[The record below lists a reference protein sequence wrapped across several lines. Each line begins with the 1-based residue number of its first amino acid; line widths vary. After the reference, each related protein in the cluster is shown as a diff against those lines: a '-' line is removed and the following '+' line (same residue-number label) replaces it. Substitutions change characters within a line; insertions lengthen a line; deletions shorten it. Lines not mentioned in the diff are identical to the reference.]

1 MVPCGPLV
9 PAQHRR
15 ASPAPVPAA
24 RPAPLT
30 RSRAALCV
38 ARVAAAALV
47 AAAAAGW
54 AAPQL
59 YLSPPYPAWVAVF
72 GALLA
77 GPPLLAV
84 FGWLGARQSAS
95 GRLYITARQLLP
107 HALCAAVALSLPGV
121 SADLAAP
128 SGGVQAAV
136 AAGLAAAALH
146 VLLYGRPRA
155 TSTKYDERAIEGP
168 SEVTDPM
175 PIQPQPSDREA
186 RPSGADTP
194 ALSLRTYLQPQPRNQ
209 VPEAAGGRHSTSEQG
224 NRDGTGQLLRT
235 TSSGASWLS
244 AANVVYSSPYHSAT
258 IQLQHNASF
267 ETAAANLAAAA
278 RSILPRALIEH
289 ASGGGSG
296 DGRPSGGGG
305 DGAVGPSSAAG
316 HPWRGHPGL
325 KPAAAA
331 AYAPPPGDAEPGQ
344 ACLRTKVAV
353 VRGCVELILWLQFD
367 GEELGQD
374 DITAAVAGAEAEL
387 ARLAAEDERP
397 HPGGGEA
404 LQGAAAEEK
413 NGVQVAPAVLLLPA
427 VTSRLEMGASPL
439 VASGGGRGS
448 QGSSPRGPLPAAR
461 TPSGSAEPA
470 GVLAALGIDAQ
481 RDPIRAAPLLL
492 ALDPPLIT
500 AGTGG
505 GGAFGTLNVSL
516 CLDEGETNDPV
527 EVRLVL
533 QQRGAVVAEVACITV
548 GPQGASAS
556 LDVSGLAE
564 GSAALLVLPVW
575 EDGPQMRPTTT
586 PALLYVPLAVVSA
599 PVAEELSGLFDSME
613 QAAAGKWPSAGPQAR
628 RALAYMQHFSPLLAD
643 MAPLLPGEAEGEQ
656 LGLVSGS
663 GARRLAAG
671 PARDVAGAAAGFLA
685 DRGMAETLRY
695 LAAGLRSA
703 GLDEVLGALAARGSS
718 GGVSSARWASA
729 ASLLSDGDISAADA
743 GPAVG
748 DSAVPDPA
756 AVEAAAEAVGHVEGG
771 QAAAEERRR
780 KQRATRVAAAGLA
793 CMARER
799 LALAAA
805 AVFVGFRDAGTERR
819 CTRFRSRRA
828 RSFDAAAAAVNAL
841 LVLATL
847 AAVAAWRSGAAV
859 LGAAGPL
866 PPIWAVVQ
874 LGLCVC
880 ALVLPAVLIRA
891 DKRLAEP
898 GTREPFIWACH
909 AVSMLLFCWHHMP
922 SWGPGALGA
931 PQLAAAPLAGPSSR
945 ALAALCT
952 ALQPASYSLRVK
964 LRGPLFALDAALLT
978 ILFAAADGGTWCS
991 GLPMAAAVVA
1001 ASLAACA
1008 LVDLLWRLRFL
1019 TEVSREVA
1027 AAALPGNVT
1036 R

>member
-1 MVPCGPLV
+1 MAPC
-9 PAQHRR
+9 
-15 ASPAPVPAA
+15 
-24 RPAPLT
+24 
-30 RSRAALCV
+30 

-59 YLSPPYPAWVAVF
+59 YLSPPYPTWATVF

-77 GPPLLAV
+77 GAPLLAV
-84 FGWLGARQSAS
+84 LRWLGARQSAS

-128 SGGVQAAV
+128 SGSVQAAV

-155 TSTKYDERAIEGP
+155 TSTKHDERAIEGP
-168 SEVTDPM
+168 SQATDPM
-175 PIQPQPSDREA
+175 SLQTQPSDREA
-186 RPSGADTP
+186 RPSGADTA
-194 ALSLRTYLQPQPRNQ
+194 ALSLRTYLHSQSRNQ
-209 VPEAAGGRHSTSEQG
+209 
-224 NRDGTGQLLRT
+224 
-235 TSSGASWLS
+235 
-244 AANVVYSSPYHSAT
+244 

-289 ASGGGSG
+289 ACGGGMG
-296 DGRPSGGGG
+296 IADGG
-305 DGAVGPSSAAG
+305 DCPSSAARRPFG
-316 HPWRGHPGL
+316 GHPGL

-331 AYAPPPGDAEPGQ
+331 ADAPPPGDAEPGQ

-367 GEELGQD
+367 GEELGQE
-374 DITAAVAGAEAEL
+374 DIAAAVAGAEAEL

-404 LQGAAAEEK
+404 LHDAAAEQE
-413 NGVQVAPAVLLLPA
+413 NGVQVAPAVWSQPA
-427 VTSRLEMGASPL
+427 VTTRLEMGASPL

-492 ALDPPLIT
+492 ALEPPLIT

-516 CLDEGETNDPV
+516 CLDEGGETNDPV

-533 QQRGAVVAEVACITV
+533 QQRGAVVAEVARITV

-575 EDGPQMRPTTT
+575 EDGPQMRPTTA
-586 PALLYVPLAVVSA
+586 PALLYVPLAVVPA
-599 PVAEELSGLFDSME
+599 PVAEELSGLSNHME

-671 PARDVAGAAAGFLA
+671 PARDVDGAAAGFLA

-695 LAAGLRSA
+695 LAAGMRSA
-703 GLDEVLGALAARGSS
+703 GLDEVLGALAARGSG
-718 GGVSSARWASA
+718 GGVPPARQGSA
-729 ASLLSDGDISAADA
+729 ACLLSDGIFLAADA

-780 KQRATRVAAAGLA
+780 KQRAVGGMLERGPSQTGRQ
-793 CMARER
+793 R
-799 LALAAA
+799 LAVAGC
-805 AVFVGFRDAGTERR
+805 AVFRGFRDAGTERR

-847 AAVAAWRSGAAV
+847 AAAAAWRSGAAV
-859 LGAAGPL
+859 LGAASSL
-866 PPIWAVVQ
+866 PPGWAVVQ
-874 LGLCVC
+874 LGLCMC
-880 ALVLPAVLIRA
+880 ALVLPAVLIWA

-909 AVSMLLFCWHHMP
+909 AVSMLLFCRHHMP
-922 SWGPGALGA
+922 SWGQVGLRA
-931 PQLAAAPLAGPSSR
+931 PATAAARLAGTSNR

-952 ALQPASYSLRVK
+952 ALQPASYSLHVK

-978 ILFAAADGGTWCS
+978 LMFAAADGGTWCS

-1008 LVDLLWRLRFL
+1008 IVDLLWRLSFL

-1027 AAALPGNVT
+1027 AAALRGNVT
-1036 R
+1036 L

>member
-1 MVPCGPLV
+1 M
-9 PAQHRR
+9 PASRPPPPT
-15 ASPAPVPAA
+15 SPPPPAA
-24 RPAPLT
+24 
-30 RSRAALCV
+30 
-38 ARVAAAALV
+38 
-47 AAAAAGW
+47 
-54 AAPQL
+54 
-59 YLSPPYPAWVAVF
+59 F
-72 GALLA
+72 
-77 GPPLLAV
+77 
-84 FGWLGARQSAS
+84 
-95 GRLYITARQLLP
+95 
-107 HALCAAVALSLPGV
+107 
-121 SADLAAP
+121 
-128 SGGVQAAV
+128 
-136 AAGLAAAALH
+136 
-146 VLLYGRPRA
+146 
-155 TSTKYDERAIEGP
+155 
-168 SEVTDPM
+168 
-175 PIQPQPSDREA
+175 
-186 RPSGADTP
+186 
-194 ALSLRTYLQPQPRNQ
+194 
-209 VPEAAGGRHSTSEQG
+209 
-224 NRDGTGQLLRT
+224 
-235 TSSGASWLS
+235 
-244 AANVVYSSPYHSAT
+244 
-258 IQLQHNASF
+258 
-267 ETAAANLAAAA
+267 
-278 RSILPRALIEH
+278 RALIEH

-305 DGAVGPSSAAG
+305 DGAVGPSSAARR
-316 HPWRGHPGL
+316 PWRGHPGL

-331 AYAPPPGDAEPGQ
+331 ADAPPPGDAEPGQ
-344 ACLRTKVAV
+344 ACLRTKVAM

-413 NGVQVAPAVLLLPA
+413 NGVQVAPAVLSLPA

-439 VASGGGRGS
+439 VASGGGRSS
-448 QGSSPRGPLPAAR
+448 QGSSSRGLPAAC

-470 GVLAALGIDAQ
+470 GVLAGVAALGIDAQ

-533 QQRGAVVAEVACITV
+533 QQRGAVVAEVA
-548 GPQGASAS
+548 
-556 LDVSGLAE
+556 
-564 GSAALLVLPVW
+564 
-575 EDGPQMRPTTT
+575 M
-586 PALLYVPLAVVSA
+586 
-599 PVAEELSGLFDSME
+599 
-613 QAAAGKWPSAGPQAR
+613 
-628 RALAYMQHFSPLLAD
+628 
-643 MAPLLPGEAEGEQ
+643 
-656 LGLVSGS
+656 
-663 GARRLAAG
+663 
-671 PARDVAGAAAGFLA
+671 
-685 DRGMAETLRY
+685 
-695 LAAGLRSA
+695 
-703 GLDEVLGALAARGSS
+703 
-718 GGVSSARWASA
+718 
-729 ASLLSDGDISAADA
+729 
-743 GPAVG
+743 
-748 DSAVPDPA
+748 
-756 AVEAAAEAVGHVEGG
+756 
-771 QAAAEERRR
+771 RRR
-780 KQRATRVAAAGLA
+780 
-793 CMARER
+793 
-799 LALAAA
+799 
-805 AVFVGFRDAGTERR
+805 RDAGTERR

-847 AAVAAWRSGAAV
+847 AAAAAWRSGAAV

-952 ALQPASYSLRVK
+952 ALQPASYSLHVK